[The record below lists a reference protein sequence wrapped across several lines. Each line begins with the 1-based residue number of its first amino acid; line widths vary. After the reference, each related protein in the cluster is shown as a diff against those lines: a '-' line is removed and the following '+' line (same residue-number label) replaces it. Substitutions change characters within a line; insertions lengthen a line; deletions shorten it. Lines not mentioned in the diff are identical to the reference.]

1 MKNKEINILFLM
13 IFSMLL
19 RRKSFSLAG
28 YDQQTL
34 HKIIKEL
41 SDITKHLLLGRT
53 SQNYQLLYVKATRP
67 SRQLYFPPHAFW

>member
-28 YDQQTL
+28 YDEQTTL
-34 HKIIKEL
+34 RVIKEL
-41 SDITKHLLLGRT
+41 SNITKKLLLGRT
-53 SQNYQLLYVKATRP
+53 SQNYQLLYVRATRP
-67 SRQLYFPPHAFW
+67 NRQLYFPPHAFW